1 MILVVILLVSL
12 VRMPGPHPRYRRA
25 PGVLDRMRNVWD
37 WDPPGWHWEVVSG
50 VRRLGM
56 NPGLGVDPDLLWWR
70 SRGPQSVRR
79 EPAPEEVVRRR
90 IREEDD
96 HVRRYMAALDVGD
109 YSLWQVLQ
117 GSHPSYEW
125 VMVSSLWVFTPSRSR
140 RRLLFYLVIYI
151 LLLH

>member
-1 MILVVILLVSL
+1 
-12 VRMPGPHPRYRRA
+12 MPGPHPRYRRA
-25 PGVLDRMRNVWD
+25 PGVLDGMRVLD
-37 WDPPGWHWEVVSG
+37 WAPPGWHWEVVSG
-50 VRRLGM
+50 VRRLVR
-56 NPGLGVDPDLLWWR
+56 NPGLVVDPDILWWR

-96 HVRRYMAALDVGD
+96 HVRRYMAALDDAGY

-125 VMVSSLWVFTPSRSR
+125 VMVPSLWVSTASRSR
-140 RRLLFYLVIYI
+140 RRLLF
-151 LLLH
+151 